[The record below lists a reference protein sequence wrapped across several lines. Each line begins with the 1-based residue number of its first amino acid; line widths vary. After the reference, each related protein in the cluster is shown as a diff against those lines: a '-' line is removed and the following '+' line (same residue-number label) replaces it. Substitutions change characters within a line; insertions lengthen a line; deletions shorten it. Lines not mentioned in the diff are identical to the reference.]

1 MSPDRP
7 PVERD
12 RVLEYLRS
20 TANRP
25 MRAKELARG
34 LEVSQDDYR
43 AFRRLLDA
51 LESDGVIVRQ
61 RKGRYA
67 VPEQF
72 DLVAGRVQVTRK
84 GDGFVIPDEPGEED
98 VFVPARNLETA
109 VDGDRVLARIEQR
122 PPGRNPVGRIVRV
135 VERAWTQIAGVYH
148 PKQGYGFVVP
158 QEPDIGTD
166 IFIPS
171 ESSGDARDGDVVVI
185 TIENWGEGRPSPVG
199 RVERILGRQGEAGV
213 DVLAI
218 LIGHQLALDF
228 PSRVQDEAEK
238 IARQGMRPESL
249 LEREDLRDRLTF
261 TIDPADARDH
271 DDAISVYELDDG
283 EVEVGVHIAD
293 VSWYVKPGSAIDR
306 EAEERA
312 TSVYLVD
319 RVVPMLPE
327 ELSAGLCSLV
337 PDEDRLTMSVLYR
350 MDGTGNVKE
359 ARAMRSV
366 IRSRVRLSY
375 EGANERLQA
384 AADDELST
392 ALHTLR
398 KVCQGIRARR
408 AERGSIDFAL
418 PETYVELDAEGM
430 PSAIRPRPR
439 LETNRIVEDLMILT
453 NETVARIGQQNELPV
468 LYRIHE
474 PPSEDRLEGLRRV
487 AGVFDAPL
495 TADPVRPTDVARL
508 VAKMAGRPQEYL
520 VSMVALRSMKQARY
534 ATRNVG
540 HFGLGSEAYL
550 HFTSP
555 IRRYPDLV
563 VHRALVRWLGGKGTE
578 VDGEALERTARHASE
593 RERRAEAAERDSVE
607 LKKIQYMTRHLG
619 DTFEGT
625 IAGVTGFGMFIL
637 LDGVLV
643 EGLIRLSSLVDDYYH
658 YDEETWS
665 LTGRRSKR
673 RFRLGDRVEIQVARV
688 DPESRE
694 IDLELLKGPLDP
706 GRTRD

>member
-1 MSPDRP
+1 
-7 PVERD
+7 
-12 RVLEYLRS
+12 
-20 TANRP
+20 

-67 VPEQF
+67 APEQF

-185 TIENWGEGRPSPVG
+185 TIESWGEGRPSPVG

-238 IARQGMRPESL
+238 IARQGIRPESL

-271 DDAISVYELDDG
+271 DDAISVYELDDD

-350 MDGTGNVKE
+350 MDAAGTVKE

-366 IRSRVRLSY
+366 IRSRARLSY
-375 EGANERLQA
+375 EDANERLQV
-384 AADDELST
+384 AADDEMST

-453 NETVARIGQQNELPV
+453 NETVARIGEQNELPV

-563 VHRALVRWLGGKGTE
+563 VHRALVRWLAGKGTE
-578 VDGEALERTARHASE
+578 VDIEALERTARHTSE
-593 RERRAEAAERDSVE
+593 RERRAESAERDSVE

-637 LDGVLV
+637 LDDVLV

-658 YDEETWS
+658 YDEGTWS

-673 RFRLGDRVEIQVARV
+673 RFRLGDRVEVQVARV

-706 GRTRD
+706 GRLRD

>member
-20 TANRP
+20 KANRP
-25 MRAKELARG
+25 MRAKELARA

-51 LESDGVIVRQ
+51 LEADGVIVRQ

-72 DLVAGRVQVTRK
+72 DLVAGRVQITRK

-185 TIENWGEGRPSPVG
+185 TIESWGEGRPSPVG
-199 RVERILGRQGEAGV
+199 RVERILGRQGETGV

-238 IARQGMRPESL
+238 IARQGIRPESL

-271 DDAISVYELDDG
+271 DDAISVYELDEG

-350 MDGTGNVKE
+350 MDGAGNVME

-366 IRSRVRLSY
+366 IRSRARLSY
-375 EGANERLQA
+375 EEANERLQA
-384 AADDELST
+384 AADDEMST

-453 NETVARIGQQNELPV
+453 NETVARIGELNELPV

-474 PPSEDRLEGLRRV
+474 PPSEDRLESLRRV

-508 VAKMAGRPQEYL
+508 VEKMAGRPQEYL

-563 VHRALVRWLGGKGTE
+563 VHRALVRWLAGKGSE

-637 LDGVLV
+637 LDDVLV

-673 RFRLGDRVEIQVARV
+673 RFRLGDRVEVQVARV

-706 GRTRD
+706 GRSRD

>member
-12 RVLEYLRS
+12 KILEFLRS
-20 TANRP
+20 KANRP

-34 LEVSQDDYR
+34 LDVSQDDYR
-43 AFRRLLDA
+43 AFRRLLDT
-51 LESDGVIVRQ
+51 LEADGAIVRQ

-72 DLVAGRVQVTRK
+72 DLVAGRLQVTRK
-84 GDGFVIPDEPGEED
+84 GDGFVIPDEPGEDD

-122 PPGRNPVGRIVRV
+122 PPGRNPAGRIVRV
-135 VERAWTQIAGVYH
+135 VERAWTQIAGIYH
-148 PKQGYGFVVP
+148 PKEGYGFVVP

-171 ESSGDARDGDVVVI
+171 GSSGGAEDGDVVVI

-199 RVERILGRQGEAGV
+199 RVEQILGPQGGAGV

-238 IARQGMRPESL
+238 IARQGIRPESL
-249 LEREDLRDRLTF
+249 HDREDLRDRLTF

-283 EVEVGVHIAD
+283 EVEIGVHIAD
-293 VSWYVKPGSAIDR
+293 VAWYVKPGSAIDQ

-337 PDEDRLTMSVLYR
+337 PDEDRLTMTVLYR
-350 MDGTGNVKE
+350 MDMAGNVKE

-366 IRSRVRLSY
+366 IRSRARLSY
-375 EGANERLQA
+375 EDANTMLEA
-384 AADDELST
+384 PAGDEMST
-392 ALHTLR
+392 AMHILR
-398 KVCQGIRARR
+398 KVCGGIRARR

-418 PETYVELDAEGM
+418 PETYVELDDDGM

-453 NETVARIGQQNELPV
+453 NETVARIGEQHELPV

-474 PPSEDRLEGLRRV
+474 PPSEDRLESLRRV
-487 AGVFDAPL
+487 AGVFDSPL
-495 TADPVRPTDVARL
+495 TADPVRPPDVARL
-508 VAKMAGRPQEYL
+508 VENMAGRPQEYL

-534 ATRNVG
+534 STRNVG
-540 HFGLGSEAYL
+540 HFGLGSDAYL

-563 VHRALVRWLGGKGTE
+563 VHRALVRWLAGKDTE
-578 VDGEALERTARHASE
+578 VDHEALERTARHTSE

-637 LDGVLV
+637 LDEVLV
-643 EGLIRLSSLVDDYYH
+643 EGLVRLSSLVDDYYH
-658 YDEETWS
+658 YDEESWS

-673 RFRLGDRVEIQVARV
+673 RFQLGDRVEVQVARV

-694 IDLELLKGPLDP
+694 IDLELLKGPLDQD
-706 GRTRD
+706 RSRD

>member
-20 TANRP
+20 KANRP
-25 MRAKELARG
+25 MRAKELARA

-72 DLVAGRVQVTRK
+72 DLVAGRVQITRK

-185 TIENWGEGRPSPVG
+185 TIESWGEGRPSPVG
-199 RVERILGRQGEAGV
+199 RVERILGRQGETGV

-218 LIGHQLALDF
+218 LIGHQLALDC

-271 DDAISVYELDDG
+271 DDAISVYELDEG

-350 MDGTGNVKE
+350 MDAAGNVKE

-366 IRSRVRLSY
+366 IRSRARLSY
-375 EGANERLQA
+375 EDANERLQV
-384 AADDELST
+384 AADDEMST

-474 PPSEDRLEGLRRV
+474 PPSEDRLESLRRV

-508 VAKMAGRPQEYL
+508 VEKMAGRPQEYL

-563 VHRALVRWLGGKGTE
+563 VHRALVRWLAGKGSE

-637 LDGVLV
+637 LDDVLV

-673 RFRLGDRVEIQVARV
+673 RFRLGDRVEVQVARV

-706 GRTRD
+706 GRSRD

>member
-20 TANRP
+20 KANRP

-67 VPEQF
+67 APEQF

-185 TIENWGEGRPSPVG
+185 TIESWGEGRPSPVG

-238 IARQGMRPESL
+238 IARQGIRPESL

-271 DDAISVYELDDG
+271 DDAISVYELDDD

-350 MDGTGNVKE
+350 MDAAGNVKE

-366 IRSRVRLSY
+366 IRSRARLSY
-375 EGANERLQA
+375 EDANERLQV
-384 AADDELST
+384 AADDEMST

-453 NETVARIGQQNELPV
+453 NETVARIGEQNELPV

-563 VHRALVRWLGGKGTE
+563 VHRALVRWLAGKGTE
-578 VDGEALERTARHASE
+578 VDIEALERTARHTSE
-593 RERRAEAAERDSVE
+593 RERRAESAERDSVE

-637 LDGVLV
+637 LDDVLV

-658 YDEETWS
+658 YDEGTWS

-673 RFRLGDRVEIQVARV
+673 RFRLGDRVEVQVARV

-706 GRTRD
+706 GRLRD